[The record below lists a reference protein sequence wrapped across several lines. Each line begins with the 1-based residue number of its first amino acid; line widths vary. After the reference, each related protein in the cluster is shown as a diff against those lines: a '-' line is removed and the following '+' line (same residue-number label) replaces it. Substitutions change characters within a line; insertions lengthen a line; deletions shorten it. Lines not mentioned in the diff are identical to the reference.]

1 MSQGL
6 QYKGMASESKGAG
19 GDEANNCFFALYGIT
34 DSIDSLIYDAS
45 NIFGTS
51 GSINWFNAVGYNP
64 I

>member
-1 MSQGL
+1 
-6 QYKGMASESKGAG
+6 MASESKGAG

-34 DSIDSLIYDAS
+34 DSIDSLIFDAQ

-51 GSINWFNAVGYNP
+51 GSVNWFNAVGYNP